1 MRTLR
6 SQVRWIMIAIVVLF
20 VLSIFGMYGFNS
32 PRGNSSGGEDYAV
45 AEIDG
50 KTVMRSV
57 LEQQLRNYVE
67 RANVRDITSADI
79 PGLYQAAL
87 ENIALASRL
96 EKEAAESGMS
106 ASDEEINAAVKEVSD
121 QFPTK
126 EAFMQYLDQSGIK
139 MSDFRKNMAAQVV
152 QMKLMEKAVG
162 KAEVSDEEAKEF
174 YEKMKQLF
182 FHSPAGYTMDFIR
195 VKSSGEAE
203 KILAAMGE
211 GKEFKDAVGAVVST
225 DIIEKTPASG
235 PVFVP
240 ESGFRDKLAS
250 LSGLEINKPSPAIEL
265 ASNDILIAVKREKVE
280 EKTSSF
286 DEVSGD
292 VKAVLTE
299 EKLREGQAEFF
310 KGLRERTNIVILDP
324 TLFPKPE
331 EKKEAPVS
339 QDVVS
344 GDAGVPA
351 VTDVPASPDAVPEA
365 PGDDAVPEAAV
376 SPDVDQGGAA
386 VPEAPVSQDVVSGDA
401 GVPAGTDVP
410 ASPDAVPEAPG
421 DDAAPE
427 AAVSPDVDQGGA
439 AVPEVPVSQ
448 DAVPGDPGTPSGSD
462 ATVLQVPVSGD
473 IQVPVSADAGK

>member
-1 MRTLR
+1 
-6 SQVRWIMIAIVVLF
+6 
-20 VLSIFGMYGFNS
+20 
-32 PRGNSSGGEDYAV
+32 
-45 AEIDG
+45 
-50 KTVMRSV
+50 
-57 LEQQLRNYVE
+57 
-67 RANVRDITSADI
+67 
-79 PGLYQAAL
+79 
-87 ENIALASRL
+87 
-96 EKEAAESGMS
+96 
-106 ASDEEINAAVKEVSD
+106 
-121 QFPTK
+121 
-126 EAFMQYLDQSGIK
+126 MQYLDQSGIK

-365 PGDDAVPEAAV
+365 PGDDAAPEAAV

-386 VPEAPVSQDVVSGDA
+386 VPEAPVSQDVVS
-401 GVPAGTDVP
+401 
-410 ASPDAVPEAPG
+410 
-421 DDAAPE
+421 
-427 AAVSPDVDQGGA
+427 
-439 AVPEVPVSQ
+439 
-448 DAVPGDPGTPSGSD
+448 GDPGTPSGSD

>member
-139 MSDFRKNMAAQVV
+139 MPDFRKNMAAQVV

-203 KILAAMGE
+203 KILAVMSE
-211 GKEFKDAVGAVVST
+211 GKEFKDAVGAVIST

-250 LSGLEINKPSPAIEL
+250 LSGLEINKPTPAIEL
-265 ASNDILIAVKREKVE
+265 ASNDILVAVKREKVE

-286 DEVSGD
+286 EEVSGD

-299 EKLREGQAEFF
+299 EKLRAGQAEFF

-344 GDAGVPA
+344 GETVVREAPRDASVP
-351 VTDVPASPDAVPEA
+351 DVPVSPDAA
-365 PGDDAVPEAAV
+365 PGAAAVP
-376 SPDVDQGGAA
+376 A

-401 GVPAGTDVP
+401 VVREAPRDASVPDVP
-410 ASPDAVPEAPG
+410 VSPDAAPGAAAVPEA
-421 DDAAPE
+421 
-427 AAVSPDVDQGGA
+427 
-439 AVPEVPVSQ
+439 PVSQ
-448 DAVPGDPGTPSGSD
+448 DAVSTETGVPSGTD
-462 ATVLQVPVSGD
+462 VTVPHVPVSGD